1 MKVNINYKDSGPEKL
16 EFVKLDHGTIINL
29 GGRYLPF

>member
-1 MKVNINYKDSGPEKL
+1 MEVNIEYEDSVPEKL
-16 EFVKLDHGTIINL
+16 EFVKLNHDLIINV